1 MIVSFNLLTIR
12 QNKTVVGA
20 YHIDINSKT
29 WLSVVRPCEKSK
41 TYKNQV
47 PDSEQE
53 HPTLSSIYQ
62 ISIKR
67 NN

>member
-1 MIVSFNLLTIR
+1 MIVSFNLLKIR

-41 TYKNQV
+41 TKFPIQNRSTQPYRAFTKY
-47 PDSEQE
+47 
-53 HPTLSSIYQ
+53 L
-62 ISIKR
+62 
-67 NN
+67 